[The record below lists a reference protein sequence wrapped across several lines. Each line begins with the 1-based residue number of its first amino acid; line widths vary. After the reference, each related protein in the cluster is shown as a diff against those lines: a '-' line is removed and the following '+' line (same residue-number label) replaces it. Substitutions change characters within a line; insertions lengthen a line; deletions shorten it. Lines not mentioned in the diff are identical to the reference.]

1 MDDLESKIIELMDLF
16 DGEVTT
22 ADKIDRPERALE
34 KEAFDDFNK
43 RNPMAGGG
51 MLVSPSADGS
61 RPGYSGPK
69 LMKTGEH
76 KGKYKFTVGRA
87 PERVAYFE
95 EIEDGEAWQKENRK
109 RQGYDVEQG
118 KKISMAEK
126 NRAARN
132 MFGKQYNELPAQ
144 GPKSQKVVYDRLY
157 AQFKTKQ
164 ESPGK
169 FRKKTLY
176 TPLSKTN
183 QAKIKKEFPNAD
195 FSKGKLGFATS
206 DPEYFK
212 VSQFIERG
220 YNKPYERGKF
230 KSLTKYQQQELKKNF
245 PEVEFDFDRSNVIF
259 SERGARF
266 SKYGVPFT
274 HPKYSRIAKFFN
286 EVKPIRYRFDLADAG
301 GWMMAQMDRAAL
313 QGDERYKPILEKP
326 NQPVSTKN
334 KIIGIETDGVKYTMK
349 NIKDHPDYNNTK
361 KYHSIAKKTSQ
372 KLIYDFEN
380 LAKLLPKGF
389 DAKRIQLNDLL
400 QFVANK
406 DGIEGLNRAKRAIQ
420 IHHEYGVEKKATG
433 GYQLLRE
440 DLNLLANKTVNLIQS
455 SDPKKVKKGAAE
467 ALLKNTRLVIDNSRF
482 GGKAVSPKK
491 DVQNIVT
498 QLEGE
503 VKKFTKKDWN
513 NFGNL
518 LNNLAGELNPICRKK
533 VAEGGRINFEY
544 GSVACQAEAK
554 NYVKESLAKGI
565 DPKATD
571 IKSNIVKKIL
581 RSTVD
586 FAKGTLD
593 PKQILNLKEQFF
605 SRGAVAGTVLF
616 DGLIAFDSAVRKGKP
631 FQEAL
636 QDTFALSFFA
646 PSQNII
652 DAQKVLDSP
661 TASSAAKDYAQRIL
675 TANELQR
682 AKKDAQTVGADN
694 SFFAQKVS
702 DLEQKLKGMEYNR
715 ETGLGGE
722 VGKRDFES
730 ELANIL
736 DKDTATL
743 KEGLVESQIPFIGS
757 DKPDQIAAR
766 KMKPVI
772 EPSAKRDYFKT
783 LGDKEPS
790 PFLATELPTRMVL
803 DMPPAYDKAQLDL
816 PTEDEINKIS
826 EILNVQLTPQ
836 ETSDLINQEKF
847 RQLFETPGFT
857 GTQQRFNKG
866 GIAGLSGGDK
876 SGPPPERGPNSE
888 GLSSLLKRGTN
899 I

>member
-1 MDDLESKIIELMDLF
+1 MDEKFLNKIVELQNLF
-16 DGEVTT
+16 DEGVLTT

-87 PERVAYFE
+87 PERVEYFDK
-95 EIEDGEAWQKENRK
+95 IEDGEAWQKENRK
-109 RQGYDVEQG
+109 RQGYDVEKG

-157 AQFKTKQ
+157 AQFKTK
-164 ESPGK
+164 EKNPGK
-169 FRKKTLY
+169 FRKKTAY

-206 DPEYFK
+206 NPEYFK

-220 YNKPYERGKF
+220 YKKPYEGGKF
-230 KSLTKYQQQELKKNF
+230 KSLTKYQQQELTKNF

-313 QGDERYKPILEKP
+313 QGDKRYLPIKENNNK
-326 NQPVSTKN
+326 PVSTKN

-361 KYHSIAKKTSQ
+361 KYHNIAKKTSQ

-380 LAKLLPKGF
+380 LAKLLPEGF

-420 IHHEYGVEKKATG
+420 IHHEYGVGKKATG

-440 DLNLLANKTVNLIQS
+440 DLNLLANKTTNLIQS
-455 SDPKKVKKGAAE
+455 GDPKKVKKGAAE

-482 GGKAVSPKK
+482 GGEAVGPRK

-554 NYVKESLAKGI
+554 KYVKESLAKGI

-581 RSTVD
+581 RSTLN
-586 FAKGTLD
+586 FAKGALD
-593 PKQILNLKEQFF
+593 PKELLNLRSQFF
-605 SRGAVAGTVLF
+605 SAGALASIPIF
-616 DGLIAFDSAVRKGKP
+616 DGVIAADAAIRKGKP
-631 FQEAL
+631 IQEAL
-636 QDTFALSFFA
+636 KDTLSFGFLST
-646 PSQNII
+646 PQNVL
-652 DAQKVLDSP
+652 DAQKILDSA
-661 TASSAAKDYAQRIL
+661 TSSPAAKDYAQRIL
-675 TANELQR
+675 TANELER
-682 AKKDAQTVGADN
+682 AKKDSQTIGVGD
-694 SFFAQKVS
+694 SFFAQRVS
-702 DLEQKLKGMEYNR
+702 DLEQKLKGMEYNP

-730 ELANIL
+730 ELANIK
-736 DKDTATL
+736 DKFTATPKKFDAPDKTGADSFFSGELKRVLVPGEFEKGPMGLPITKEKLVPAYTSNSYDTA
-743 KEGLVESQIPFIGS
+743 K
-757 DKPDQIAAR
+757 
-766 KMKPVI
+766 
-772 EPSAKRDYFKT
+772 
-783 LGDKEPS
+783 
-790 PFLATELPTRMVL
+790 
-803 DMPPAYDKAQLDL
+803 LDL
-816 PTEDEINKIS
+816 PTEDFIGTLS
-826 EILNVQLTPQ
+826 EALGYERPSSEQAK
-836 ETSDLINQEKF
+836 EMINQERF

-857 GTQQRFNKG
+857 GTQERFNKG

-876 SGPPPERGPNSE
+876 SGPPPQRGPNSE